1 MSKTENER
9 NRIKDEF
16 DEIQSESGEF
26 DISKHLARPEDLPDL
41 GEIEIYDY
49 DSDMTVASQQSME
62 VLESLIDLYL
72 SDVPQL
78 KEHPYIRNKMRE
90 DAKVYAETIF
100 LSKMTRKNFLSQLRQ
115 VDNGDNSARM
125 HEVVNQTIG
134 QIRENSKFSSTQRTE
149 LEKFYKGLRKDLGL
163 NEIENPEVMK
173 AQNIAAEESAGES
186 IGGGEIMDNRKL
198 NDLIKNAMISK
209 DVDRKKD

>member
-78 KEHPYIRNKMRE
+78 KQHPYIKNKMKE

-163 NEIENPEVMK
+163 NEIENPEVIK
-173 AQNIAAEESAGES
+173 AQNIAAEESASES

-198 NDLIKNAMISK
+198 NDLIKNAMINKEK
-209 DVDRKKD
+209 DK

>member
-1 MSKTENER
+1 MSKAENER
-9 NRIKDEF
+9 IRIQDEF
-16 DEIQSESGEF
+16 DEIQSENGEF

-62 VLESLIDLYL
+62 VLESLVDLYL
-72 SDVPQL
+72 SDVPEL
-78 KEHPYIRNKMRE
+78 KEHPYIRNKMRD
-90 DAKVYAETIF
+90 DALVYAETIF

-173 AQNIAAEESAGES
+173 AQNLATEESEDGLATGS
-186 IGGGEIMDNRKL
+186 IMDNRKL
-198 NDLIKNAMISK
+198 NDLIKNAMINKEK
-209 DVDRKKD
+209 DK

>member
-41 GEIEIYDY
+41 GQIEIYDY
-49 DSDMTVASQQSME
+49 DSDMTVAHQQSME
-62 VLESLIDLYL
+62 ILESLVDLYL

-78 KEHPYIRNKMRE
+78 KEHPYIKNKMRE
-90 DAKVYAETIF
+90 DATVYAETIF
-100 LSKMTRKNFLSQLRQ
+100 LQKMTRKNFLSQLRQ

-149 LEKFYKGLRKDLGL
+149 LEKFYKNLRKDLGL
-163 NEIENPEVMK
+163 NEIDSPDVQKAVESSQENT
-173 AQNIAAEESAGES
+173 NDSESGA
-186 IGGGEIMDNRKL
+186 IFDNRKL
-198 NDLIKNAMISK
+198 NDLIKNAMINKEK
-209 DVDRKKD
+209 DKEK

>member
-163 NEIENPEVMK
+163 NEIENPEVIK

-186 IGGGEIMDNRKL
+186 INKGEIMDNRKL

-209 DVDRKKD
+209 EKDK

>member
-41 GEIEIYDY
+41 GQIEIYDY
-49 DSDMTVASQQSME
+49 DSDMTVATQQSME
-62 VLESLIDLYL
+62 VLESLVELYL

-100 LSKMTRKNFLSQLRQ
+100 LQKMTRKNFLSQLRQ

-149 LEKFYKGLRKDLGL
+149 LEKFYRNLRKDLGL
-163 NEIENPEVMK
+163 NEIESPDVQK
-173 AQNIAAEESAGES
+173 AVESNQDSVDTES
-186 IGGGEIMDNRKL
+186 GAIFDNRKL

-209 DVDRKKD
+209 DKDKEK

>member
-163 NEIENPEVMK
+163 NEIENPEVIK
-173 AQNIAAEESAGES
+173 AQNIAAEESAVES

-209 DVDRKKD
+209 DSDRKKD